1 MSHTLRSAA
10 LLALL
15 LASSGPIA
23 AQEIRFNVVP
33 YRLDNGL
40 KVLVLEDHAVPTVSY
55 YTFYRVGSR
64 NERSGRTGISHL
76 FEHMMFNGAKKYG
89 PKEFDLQM
97 ESRGGSSNAFT
108 TQDLTA
114 YYESFPS
121 EALDL
126 VVDMEADRM
135 AALRIA
141 PDILNSE
148 REVVKEERRLSLDND
163 VFGAPY
169 ELLLATA
176 YLAHPYQWSVVG
188 WMADLDAITVA
199 DCEAYFRT
207 YYAPN
212 NATIVIVGDFK
223 PDKVIETINKAYGAI
238 AAQPAAAPV
247 VNDEPPQRGE
257 RRAVLKK
264 AAQLPSVMMAYHVA
278 GTQSNDTL
286 ALDLLETIL
295 GQGDSSRLVRS
306 LVYDKELATHVSVEN
321 EWRVDPSTFIVY
333 AEAKP
338 GVTPQALEA
347 AVSAEIDRLASQEV
361 GDDELRK
368 ARNIRTTSLV
378 KSLKT
383 NAGRAEEIGRF
394 ETLFGSYQK
403 LFTILKTYEA
413 IGKTDLLKV
422 AAAYLRS
429 DNRTVVS
436 LVPAAEGG
444 QDVAR

>member
-1 MSHTLRSAA
+1 MA
-10 LLALL
+10 LDPRDFPVQEHVLANGLQVRLL
-15 LASSGPIA
+15 PDRGLPIA
-23 AQEIRFNVVP
+23 TLYSF
-33 YRLDNGL
+33 
-40 KVLVLEDHAVPTVSY
+40 
-55 YTFYRVGSR
+55 FRVGSR
-64 NERSGRTGISHL
+64 NERPGITGTSHL

-212 NATIVIVGDFK
+212 NATIVIV
-223 PDKVIETINKAYGAI
+223 
-238 AAQPAAAPV
+238 
-247 VNDEPPQRGE
+247 
-257 RRAVLKK
+257 
-264 AAQLPSVMMAYHVA
+264 
-278 GTQSNDTL
+278 
-286 ALDLLETIL
+286 
-295 GQGDSSRLVRS
+295 
-306 LVYDKELATHVSVEN
+306 
-321 EWRVDPSTFIVY
+321 
-333 AEAKP
+333 
-338 GVTPQALEA
+338 
-347 AVSAEIDRLASQEV
+347 
-361 GDDELRK
+361 
-368 ARNIRTTSLV
+368 
-378 KSLKT
+378 
-383 NAGRAEEIGRF
+383 
-394 ETLFGSYQK
+394 
-403 LFTILKTYEA
+403 
-413 IGKTDLLKV
+413 
-422 AAAYLRS
+422 
-429 DNRTVVS
+429 
-436 LVPAAEGG
+436 
-444 QDVAR
+444 